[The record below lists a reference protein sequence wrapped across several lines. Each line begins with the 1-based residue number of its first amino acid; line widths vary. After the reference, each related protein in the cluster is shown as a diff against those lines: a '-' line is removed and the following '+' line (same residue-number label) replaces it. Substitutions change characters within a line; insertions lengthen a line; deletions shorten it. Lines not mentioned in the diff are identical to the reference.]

1 MCFLQLCYDI
11 ICPPFQYKPEHDV
24 LNAAQSGAMIPN
36 LVTHEWK
43 YMLEQLKEVPL
54 YCSLHEAIDLVSPA
68 QRD

>member
-11 ICPPFQYKPEHDV
+11 VCPPFQYKPEHDV

-43 YMLEQLKEVPL
+43 YMLEQLKEVP
-54 YCSLHEAIDLVSPA
+54 
-68 QRD
+68 